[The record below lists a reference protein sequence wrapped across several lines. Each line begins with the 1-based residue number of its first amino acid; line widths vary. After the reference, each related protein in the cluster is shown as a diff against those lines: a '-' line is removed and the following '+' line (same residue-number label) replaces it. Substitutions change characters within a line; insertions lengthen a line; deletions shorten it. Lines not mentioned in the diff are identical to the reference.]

1 MVKDALT
8 VRRMDSPFSPSSWQE
23 KDYLAPWR
31 NSRPNTSPANDAMSV
46 TSAACLRTY
55 CRASPG
61 SSVYSS
67 LSISGTNSASRLAST
82 PTGSLIVFRVHSAIT
97 DDAQSLVEFL
107 TILLSEGAFDEESKS
122 PAVNPQES
130 GTSKIGEVPEH
141 SKHIQIV
148 QITSRKSVTKREK
161 GKFGMKDRER
171 RERKEKKV

>member
-1 MVKDALT
+1 
-8 VRRMDSPFSPSSWQE
+8 MDSPFSPSSWQE

-46 TSAACLRTY
+46 TSADCLRTY

-67 LSISGTNSASRLAST
+67 LSITGTNSASRLAST

-107 TILLSEGAFDEESKS
+107 TILLSEGAFDEETKS
-122 PAVNPQES
+122 PTVNPQES
-130 GTSKIGEVPEH
+130 GTSKIGEGKMTVLK
-141 SKHIQIV
+141 SNLFMFVLISL
-148 QITSRKSVTKREK
+148 SRWMEAFWRIFCFPSHLFNVH
-161 GKFGMKDRER
+161 
-171 RERKEKKV
+171 